1 MTIARTWKI
10 AKRTIG
16 PAFSDTRDLPFVNA
30 LVEIAPRLRDRFG
43 IDRSIAAISCASQ

>member
-16 PAFSDTRDLPFVNA
+16 PGVGDTRDLPFAKA
-30 LVEIAPRLRDRFG
+30 LVEITPRLRDRFG